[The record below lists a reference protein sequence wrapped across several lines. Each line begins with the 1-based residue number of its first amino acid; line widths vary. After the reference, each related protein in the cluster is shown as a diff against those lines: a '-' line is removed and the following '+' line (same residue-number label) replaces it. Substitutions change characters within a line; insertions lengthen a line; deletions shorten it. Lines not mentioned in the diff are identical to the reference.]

1 LLQVLNKEIGQIY
14 LKCTIINLNLTDLIF
29 LDDGT
34 IIKIRL
40 GFDEPVKNNTKLD
53 LTRDRHE

>member
-1 LLQVLNKEIGQIY
+1 M
-14 LKCTIINLNLTDLIF
+14 KCTIINLNLTDLFF

-40 GFDEPVKNNTKLD
+40 GFDEPIKNNTKLD